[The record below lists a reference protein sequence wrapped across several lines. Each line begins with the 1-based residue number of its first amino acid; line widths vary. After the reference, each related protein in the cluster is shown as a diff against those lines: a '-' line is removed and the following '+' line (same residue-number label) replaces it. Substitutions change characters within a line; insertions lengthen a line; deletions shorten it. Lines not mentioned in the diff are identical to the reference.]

1 MPVLQAWVQG
11 ALQRRA
17 PLIPN
22 LQAPLRADQ
31 RPLYTQARE
40 VLRDLVQHGNYAPG
54 DRLPSEIEL
63 SQRLRI
69 SRPTLREAL
78 HQLEEEGAIVRRH
91 GVGTFVAEPRPVLDA
106 GLEVLESLE
115 QMANRCGLRV
125 HMGEA
130 SISEREATA
139 EEAKGLGLELATPVP
154 ATYVMRVILAE
165 GKPVAHLTDVLPQQF
180 LRQADL
186 GSDFRGS
193 VLDTLLKRGWPTLS
207 HSRTELISE
216 AADPHLAHA
225 LRVQRGAP
233 LMKLEAQLFA
243 ADGQIVDYS
252 ISHFVPGCFRFHV
265 VRRVAGA

>member
-1 MPVLQAWVQG
+1 M
-11 ALQRRA
+11 
-17 PLIPN
+17 IPN
-22 LQAPLRADQ
+22 LQTPLRADQ

-91 GVGTFVAEPRPVLDA
+91 GVGTFVAEPRPVLDT

-115 QMANRCGLRV
+115 LMANRCGLRV
-125 HMGEA
+125 QMGET

-139 EEAKGLGLELATPVP
+139 EEAKGLALTAPVP

-216 AADPHLAHA
+216 AADPRLAHA
-225 LRVQRGAP
+225 LRVPRGAP

-243 ADGQIVDYS
+243 VDGQIIDYS

>member
-1 MPVLQAWVQG
+1 M
-11 ALQRRA
+11 
-17 PLIPN
+17 IPN

-91 GVGTFVAEPRPVLDA
+91 GVGTFVAEPRPVLDT

-125 HMGEA
+125 QMGEA
-130 SISEREATA
+130 SISERESTA
-139 EEAKGLGLELATPVP
+139 EEVEGLALAAPVP
-154 ATYVMRVILAE
+154 AIYVMRVILAE

-216 AADPHLAHA
+216 AADPCLAHA

-243 ADGQIVDYS
+243 TDGQIIDYS